1 MDVPRRASSSY
12 FCLRWLLIHKIRAK
26 ASAVVHTGMFFG
38 GFISSVDTKASFLYV
53 PMPFTDS
60 VDFLEFEG
68 SVHSNYYDRAYLPF
82 SSAGCMLHLAS
93 GSLLFFSFLGTRR
106 RVDNTKPCHEV
117 IDDSF
122 PVWFNS
128 ISATPE
134 FDLHISASAVSLP
147 WLNTWKVEAF
157 QHFHHVRLLPVKDI
171 NPKLFHCCRSWNT
184 ANVIGRNVA
193 DALSQWGL
201 INL

>member
-12 FCLRWLLIHKIRAK
+12 FCPRWLLIHKIRAK

-82 SSAGCMLHLAS
+82 SSAGCTLHLAKV
-93 GSLLFFSFLGTRR
+93 GLCCFFLSLVREGVLTIQSLVTKLLMTHSLF
-106 RVDNTKPCHEV
+106 
-117 IDDSF
+117 
-122 PVWFNS
+122 
-128 ISATPE
+128 
-134 FDLHISASAVSLP
+134 
-147 WLNTWKVEAF
+147 
-157 QHFHHVRLLPVKDI
+157 
-171 NPKLFHCCRSWNT
+171 
-184 ANVIGRNVA
+184 
-193 DALSQWGL
+193 GL
-201 INL
+201 ILYPPPQNSTFIYLPQPFPCLD